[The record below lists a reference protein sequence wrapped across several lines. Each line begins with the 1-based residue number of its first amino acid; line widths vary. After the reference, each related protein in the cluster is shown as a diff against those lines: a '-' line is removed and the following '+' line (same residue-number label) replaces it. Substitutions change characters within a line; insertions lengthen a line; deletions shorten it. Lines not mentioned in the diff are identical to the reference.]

1 MPRISLSKPELDDL
15 TDSIIANI
23 QSTERYLDCLLGMQ
37 ARGGY
42 NVTNKDVQNERD
54 RIARLDKLYK
64 KLSKR
69 RF

>member
-1 MPRISLSKPELDDL
+1 MPRISLSKPELGDL
-15 TDSIIANI
+15 ADSIIANI

-42 NVTNKDVQNERD
+42 NVTNEDVQNEQD
-54 RIARLDKLYK
+54 KIARLDKLYK
-64 KLSKR
+64 KLNKR